1 MTAPFHHRRRPAFNA
16 RTPDNPSRRAFLSY
30 GGAVVGGALV
40 GACGGGSDDAAA
52 PVATTPTAPVQADPI
67 WGPSGLATTI
77 ISSLKSVAQS
87 AFPAVDFQVEAY
99 GAQPCSVVAQTSPY
113 TDPTKSP
120 VSSGA
125 GATQAPG
132 AFDSRP
138 AFLAAIAACSAAGGG
153 RVVVPSGTW
162 YCAGPI
168 VLQSNVNFHLS
179 ANCTIYFSANP
190 ADYAK
195 DGPIDCGTNGK
206 LFYSRWQADDCL
218 NYGSPIYARNASNI
232 ALTGEGATSVLN
244 GQAMTPFAGTGN
256 TSTCLWSFKGTNG
269 AYGCASSS

>member
-40 GACGGGSDDAAA
+40 SACGGGSDDAAT

-67 WGPSGLATTI
+67 WGPNGLATAI
-77 ISSLKSVAQS
+77 ISSLKSVAPS

-153 RVVVPSGTW
+153 RGA
-162 YCAGPI
+162 AG
-168 VLQSNVNFHLS
+168 
-179 ANCTIYFSANP
+179 
-190 ADYAK
+190 
-195 DGPIDCGTNGK
+195 GG
-206 LFYSRWQADDCL
+206 
-218 NYGSPIYARNASNI
+218 GSKAAAR
-232 ALTGEGATSVLN
+232 GRQRG
-244 GQAMTPFAGTGN
+244 GRG
-256 TSTCLWSFKGTNG
+256 
-269 AYGCASSS
+269 